1 MTLLDDLKDQWR
13 KDSTIL
19 DGNDGYPDFLK
30 ACNETPYLHS
40 KYLDQY
46 VDWKQKLLDKEF
58 ELKFK
63 LKEKWMYYKKKAPA
77 EAYKDIPFD
86 LKLTTKDEVEMF
98 LDADEDLC
106 KIKARIEF
114 FKNIIYF
121 LESVLKQIS
130 ARQYQIKNAIEWE
143 KFRSG

>member
-1 MTLLDDLKDQWR
+1 MSLLDDLKDQWR

-46 VDWKQKLLDKEF
+46 VDWKHKLLDKEF

-63 LKEKWMYYKKKAPA
+63 LKEPLEAARPVPA
-77 EAYKDIPFD
+77 TAVI
-86 LKLTTKDEVEMF
+86 
-98 LDADEDLC
+98 
-106 KIKARIEF
+106 R
-114 FKNIIYF
+114 
-121 LESVLKQIS
+121 S
-130 ARQYQIKNAIEWE
+130 AIDSFA
-143 KFRSG
+143 SGFSS

>member
-1 MTLLDDLKDQWR
+1 M
-13 KDSTIL
+13 
-19 DGNDGYPDFLK
+19 
-30 ACNETPYLHS
+30 
-40 KYLDQY
+40 Y
-46 VDWKQKLLDKEF
+46 VDWKSRLIDKEF

-63 LKEKWMYYKKKAPA
+63 RKEKWMYYKKKAPA
-77 EAYKDIPFD
+77 SAYKEIPFD

-98 LDADEDLC
+98 LDADEDLA
-106 KIKARIEF
+106 KIKAKIKYFEMILF
-114 FKNIIYF
+114 F

>member
-1 MTLLDDLKDQWR
+1 MSLDELKEQW
-13 KDSTIL
+13 KHDSTIL

-40 KYLDQY
+40 KYLDMY
-46 VDWKQKLLDKEF
+46 VDWKSRLIDKEF

-63 LKEKWMYYKKKAPA
+63 RKEKWMYYKKKAPA
-77 EAYKDIPFD
+77 SAYKEIPFD

-98 LDADEDLC
+98 LDADEDLA
-106 KIKARIEF
+106 KIKAKIKYFEMILF
-114 FKNIIYF
+114 F

>member
-1 MTLLDDLKDQWR
+1 MSLLDELKDQWR

-46 VDWKQKLLDKEF
+46 VDWKHKLLDKEF

-77 EAYKDIPFD
+77 SAYKDIPFD
-86 LKLTTKDEVEMF
+86 LKLTTRDEVEMF
-98 LDADEDLC
+98 LDADEDLLLSLKGFGIKTIE
-106 KIKARIEF
+106 KIKDRLID
-114 FKNIIYF
+114 
-121 LESVLKQIS
+121 
-130 ARQYQIKNAIEWE
+130 
-143 KFRSG
+143 

>member
-1 MTLLDDLKDQWR
+1 MSLDELKEQW
-13 KDSTIL
+13 KHDSTIL

-40 KYLDQY
+40 KYLDMY
-46 VDWKQKLLDKEF
+46 VDWKSRLIDKEF

-63 LKEKWMYYKKKAPA
+63 RKEKWMYYK
-77 EAYKDIPFD
+77 EIPFD

-98 LDADEDLC
+98 LDADEDLA
-106 KIKARIEF
+106 KIKAKIKYFEMILF
-114 FKNIIYF
+114 F

>member
-1 MTLLDDLKDQWR
+1 
-13 KDSTIL
+13 
-19 DGNDGYPDFLK
+19 
-30 ACNETPYLHS
+30 
-40 KYLDQY
+40 
-46 VDWKQKLLDKEF
+46 
-58 ELKFK
+58 
-63 LKEKWMYYKKKAPA
+63 MYYKKKAPA

-86 LKLTTKDEVEMF
+86 LKLTTRDEVEMF

-114 FKNIIYF
+114 FKIIIYF